1 VKDVNAMQ
9 IKRYFMVL
17 SILALLAGGLFVG
30 AARQPATAQAQNLL
44 ANPGFDLPYTNGVA
58 NGWSAWYEDSGEK
71 CSTKPADWDFVCQ
84 PGWGEEMDYNNLGLT
99 QGAPSQH
106 VGAQYI
112 TWHAGVYQ
120 TVSVPPGSRVRFT
133 VMGYSRAANEQPPAP
148 SYTDWA
154 PRMQVGIDP
163 EGRGQWYT
171 GVVWSAENNI
181 RDSWQALSIE
191 ATAGAS
197 GKVTVFVSSQFRL
210 VVPLAHMDSWWDNAR
225 LEVVTPPATPTSTP
239 APTRAAPP
247 TPQYTPTPRPDGAVV
262 HVVQEGDTLF
272 GIALQYNVPLDELRR
287 LNAGTL
293 GPNDLLQI
301 GQEIIISGAPLTLP
315 TPTPTPETAAPTAA
329 PTEAAPIQTPAPA
342 VAGLCVSAYYDRNGD
357 GIQQPET
364 EGLLPNAVFTLVS
377 TTGPAG
383 SYTTDG
389 ISEPYC
395 FQNLTAGNYV
405 LRQTPPAGYQP
416 VGPGEWGVAL
426 SAGQISALQLG
437 YTRATETP
445 GEAQPTAAPSS
456 TEEANGSSSGLS
468 KTLNTILKISGAIVL
483 LLALGV
489 AALFVLSRRGR

>member
-1 VKDVNAMQ
+1 MQ

-30 AARQPATAQAQNLL
+30 AARQPVTAQAQNLL

-58 NGWSAWYEDSGEK
+58 NGWSAWHEDSGEK

-120 TVSVPPGSRVRFT
+120 TVSVPPGSGALHRDGVFPRPT
-133 VMGYSRAANEQPPAP
+133 RPPAP

-171 GVVWSAENNI
+171 GVIWSAENNI

-272 GIALQYNVPLDELRR
+272 GIALQYNVSLDELRR

-315 TPTPTPETAAPTAA
+315 TPTPTPETAAHGGAHRRRSHTDAGDCCG
-329 PTEAAPIQTPAPA
+329 
-342 VAGLCVSAYYDRNGD
+342 GLCVALARSLRRRHPATGD
-357 GIQQPET
+357 FGPAPQCRLHPGQHCRP
-364 EGLLPNAVFTLVS
+364 GFLHHRWHQRLLLPESCGRQLRVAADPASRLS
-377 TTGPAG
+377 TRRPG
-383 SYTTDG
+383 
-389 ISEPYC
+389 
-395 FQNLTAGNYV
+395 
-405 LRQTPPAGYQP
+405 R
-416 VGPGEWGVAL
+416 VGHL
-426 SAGQISALQLG
+426 SAGQISALN
-437 YTRATETP
+437 RMHP
-445 GEAQPTAAPSS
+445 RCRNS
-456 TEEANGSSSGLS
+456 
-468 KTLNTILKISGAIVL
+468 
-483 LLALGV
+483 
-489 AALFVLSRRGR
+489 

>member
-1 VKDVNAMQ
+1 
-9 IKRYFMVL
+9 
-17 SILALLAGGLFVG
+17 
-30 AARQPATAQAQNLL
+30 
-44 ANPGFDLPYTNGVA
+44 
-58 NGWSAWYEDSGEK
+58 
-71 CSTKPADWDFVCQ
+71 
-84 PGWGEEMDYNNLGLT
+84 
-99 QGAPSQH
+99 
-106 VGAQYI
+106 
-112 TWHAGVYQ
+112 
-120 TVSVPPGSRVRFT
+120 
-133 VMGYSRAANEQPPAP
+133 
-148 SYTDWA
+148 
-154 PRMQVGIDP
+154 
-163 EGRGQWYT
+163 
-171 GVVWSAENNI
+171 
-181 RDSWQALSIE
+181 
-191 ATAGAS
+191 
-197 GKVTVFVSSQFRL
+197 
-210 VVPLAHMDSWWDNAR
+210 
-225 LEVVTPPATPTSTP
+225 
-239 APTRAAPP
+239 
-247 TPQYTPTPRPDGAVV
+247 
-262 HVVQEGDTLF
+262 
-272 GIALQYNVPLDELRR
+272 
-287 LNAGTL
+287 
-293 GPNDLLQI
+293 
-301 GQEIIISGAPLTLP
+301 LTLP

-445 GEAQPTAAPSS
+445 GEAQPTAAPSP

-468 KTLNTILKISGAIVL
+468 KTLNTIIKISGAIVL

-489 AALFVLSRRGR
+489 AVLFVLSRRGR